1 MELRPCAFAA
11 HGTKAAMPEFGPIS
25 EDVGKAGDVA
35 ESVRYRQY
43 AANCVRAAQEAANQT
58 TRLSL
63 LDMAQAWLMLADVSE
78 HAARTIE
85 SAAAQDGT
93 ILIQINRNGT

>member
-1 MELRPCAFAA
+1 M
-11 HGTKAAMPEFGPIS
+11 
-25 EDVGKAGDVA
+25 GKAGDVA

-63 LDMAQAWLMLADVSE
+63 LDMAQVWLMLADLSE
-78 HAARTIE
+78 HAARTIQ

-93 ILIQINRNGT
+93 VLIRTKQNGT